1 MNELEPLLDLRG
13 VGKALHLGSTSVYAM
28 IASGQL
34 PHVRLGR
41 SIRVAPQAV
50 REFIASR
57 ETAGLAQD
65 DVIPLRARRRG

>member
-1 MNELEPLLDLRG
+1 MADLEPLLDLRG

-34 PHVRLGR
+34 PHIRIGR
-41 SIRVAPQAV
+41 CIRVSPSAV

-57 ETAGLAQD
+57 ETAGLDQD
-65 DVIPLRARRRG
+65 DVLPLRRSGRR

>member
-34 PHVRLGR
+34 PHIRIGR
-41 SIRVAPQAV
+41 AIRVSPEAV
-50 REFIASR
+50 REFVRSR
-57 ETAGLAQD
+57 ETAGLAGGE
-65 DVIPLRARRRG
+65 VVPLRVRRRG